1 MIERHED
8 TLTLPFW
15 TSLALHVT
23 VMATLSLYAWWYGR
37 PRQTFGDPTALGGG
51 TVGVTLVNS
60 IPLPSKLQVE
70 NRVARDTPNE
80 VAPKVDKQEKI
91 ENLVDDQGVALKRVK
106 KKPQR
111 TEARM
116 RSNYLPSDD
125 EPRVAT
131 NTGRAASTQPLSV
144 QNAGNMGTGNDNPFG
159 DRFGWYAKLL
169 RERLAQHW
177 RTNDVPQSIRSLPA
191 AIVVFEIARD
201 GSVNEG
207 SIQVMQSSGNYAL
220 DNSARRAVL
229 EARPFAALPAQFER
243 NTAKVEFWFE
253 LKR

>member
-1 MIERHED
+1 VERREE
-8 TLTLPFW
+8 TLTLPLW
-15 TSLALHVT
+15 TSLALHASV
-23 VMATLSLYAWWYGR
+23 VAALSLYAFLANQR
-37 PRQTFGDPTALGGG
+37 RSTFGEKNTLGGG

-60 IPLPSKLQVE
+60 IPLPPRLQVE

-80 VAPKVDKQEKI
+80 TAPKVDRQEKV
-91 ENLVDDQGVALKRVK
+91 ENLLDDDGVALTKRK
-106 KKPQR
+106 RKPER

-116 RSNYLPSDD
+116 RGSYLPKDD
-125 EPRVAT
+125 EPRV
-131 NTGRAASTQPLSV
+131 NSNVGRAASTPMLAV

-169 RERLAQHW
+169 RDRLAQHW
-177 RTNDVPQSIRSLPA
+177 RTNDVPGSIRTLPP
-191 AIVVFEIARD
+191 AIVTFEIARD
-201 GSVNEG
+201 GSVSDG
-207 SIQVMQSSGNYAL
+207 SIQVLQSSGNYAL

-229 EARPFAALPAQFER
+229 EARPLPALPAQFER